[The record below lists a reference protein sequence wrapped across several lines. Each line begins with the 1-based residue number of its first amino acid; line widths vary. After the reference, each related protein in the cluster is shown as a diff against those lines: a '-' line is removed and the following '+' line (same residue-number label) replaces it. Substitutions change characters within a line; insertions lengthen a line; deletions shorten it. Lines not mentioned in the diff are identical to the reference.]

1 MTNVRLHIMSPP
13 ACIFSIVHSAQCS
26 KIQFLYIKHIF
37 RIARN
42 IHVKN
47 VEIKISQTFIRLQIA
62 IDCTPYSLHDR
73 LNSLMVFHT
82 NQVST
87 SFYVRSRIKQFLH
100 RTSSFTTSADW
111 ANDWLESESNVNKFQ
126 YVQRQCLILMWHLWL
141 KIHKWIYSN
150 WYFDAWT

>member
-87 SFYVRSRIKQFLH
+87 SF
-100 RTSSFTTSADW
+100 TSDP
-111 ANDWLESESNVNKFQ
+111 ESNSFCTELLLLL
-126 YVQRQCLILMWHLWL
+126 RQLTEQMTDW
-141 KIHKWIYSN
+141 KVSFKRK
-150 WYFDAWT
+150 